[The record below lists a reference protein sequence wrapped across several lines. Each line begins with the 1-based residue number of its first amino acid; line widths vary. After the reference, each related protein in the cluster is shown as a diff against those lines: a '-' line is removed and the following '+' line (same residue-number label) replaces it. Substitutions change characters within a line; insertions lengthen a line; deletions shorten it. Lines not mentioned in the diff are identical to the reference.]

1 MESTYIFYIA
11 FQVLKVLP
19 IKICKIQPPDLLFLF
34 VLFTFTSGG
43 IFHKFLDFIRRYLK
57 KIFSSRIFLFSG
69 FAQTPPPHPPISPYP
84 LKRPKSAK
92 GSKCFLSMLPNTY
105 LPQVNFGH
113 LLEAASPTQ
122 FRVDVLS
129 HRVTLPILFCL
140 RFSPRWRW

>member
-57 KIFSSRIFLFSG
+57 KIFSTRIFLFSG
-69 FAQTPPPHPPISPYP
+69 FAQTPPPHPPISPHLPPSPPIPSNGQNP
-84 LKRPKSAK
+84 LRVANVFCRCSLILICHKS
-92 GSKCFLSMLPNTY
+92 
-105 LPQVNFGH
+105 
-113 LLEAASPTQ
+113 
-122 FRVDVLS
+122 
-129 HRVTLPILFCL
+129 ILVIC
-140 RFSPRWRW
+140 